1 MVRRLSREGS
11 EVEVVTLSLNN
22 PLRVTSTNS
31 PRHGTR
37 TPRAILVEVTNEF
50 IALDRV
56 DYVVSARRT
65 GWRVRVTAG
74 VDQHLLSFG
83 DDVVLVL
90 RRRNLY
96 VLVACDGI
104 SVSTN
109 LTSFRGEYSPSA
121 YSLPSEMTTF
131 LTLMSWSLKLHRVM
145 ETH

>member
-1 MVRRLSREGS
+1 MCLKSWLGGKLDGDGAEGS

-22 PLRVTSTNS
+22 PLRVTSTNG

-37 TPRAILVEVTNEF
+37 TPRAIPVEVTNEL

-56 DYVVSARRT
+56 DDVVSARRT

-74 VDQHLLSFG
+74 IDQYPLSFG

-96 VLVACDGI
+96 VLVACGGN

-109 LTSFRGEYSPSA
+109 LTSFPGEV
-121 YSLPSEMTTF
+121 
-131 LTLMSWSLKLHRVM
+131 LTVCVQLALRDNHVLDLDVLVA
-145 ETH
+145 